1 VSGFWASGNFDSHPF
16 DYYIL
21 LFRTM
26 AGFQIPIETKINFLE
41 YILIPSFVV
50 PLDSSQTRE
59 DWMRNTAGKV
69 YGDNL
74 EILISS
80 TKYITSLERAEAKIG
95 EERAERERLAER
107 AERERLAERAERER
121 LAERAE
127 RERLAERAERL
138 TEIAFLLQLEGTLIL
153 FSLCSYF
160 LFFSLFQLSQFNN
173 NPIQSLQKS

>member
-1 VSGFWASGNFDSHPF
+1 
-16 DYYIL
+16 
-21 LFRTM
+21 M

-127 RERLAERAERL
+127 RERLAERAERERLAERAERL